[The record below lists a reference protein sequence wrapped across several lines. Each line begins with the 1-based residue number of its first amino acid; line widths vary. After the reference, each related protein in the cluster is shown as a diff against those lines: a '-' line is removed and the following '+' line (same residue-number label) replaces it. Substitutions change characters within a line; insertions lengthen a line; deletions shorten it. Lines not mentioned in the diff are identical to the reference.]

1 MPALD
6 EQALAD
12 LQALLPPLL
21 RSMEGLGFVSRHFH
35 PPNFSSVL
43 AALGAPEEELRPL
56 RERLDGWTEDLAA
69 VRDCLASAADL
80 ALEGYAALREA
91 ADAPEGMRSV
101 YRALGRLPRA
111 QEALYPLA
119 ANLPP
124 VSRYFLAPDKRGDE
138 AVLASLAAAGQR
150 ADAGVF
156 HVDNEPGTRGG
167 FSVYVPETVSD
178 KALPVVMALHG
189 GAGNGRSFLW
199 SWVRDA
205 RGHGAIVIAPTAIG
219 DTWALM
225 GEDIDTPNL
234 MHALDQVAERWPIDR
249 SRLLI
254 TGMSDGGTFSYVS
267 GLTGDSAFTHLAPIS
282 AAFHPMLAAKS
293 EAERLKDLP
302 IQITHGRLDWMFPF
316 TMAREAR
323 DALAAAGASV
333 TYREL
338 PDLSHTYPREVNAEL
353 LAWLGRD

>member
-1 MPALD
+1 MAALD
-6 EQALAD
+6 ERALAD

-21 RSMEGLGFVSRHFH
+21 RSMEGLGFISRHFH
-35 PPNFSSVL
+35 PPNFQTVLQSV
-43 AALGAPEEELRPL
+43 GAPDEELGLLRP
-56 RERLDGWTEDLAA
+56 RLDDWPEGLAG
-69 VRDCLASAADL
+69 VRECLAGAADL
-80 ALEGYAALREA
+80 TLEGYGLLRDAAAEP
-91 ADAPEGMRSV
+91 DGMRAV

-124 VSRYFLAPDKRGDE
+124 VSRYFLGPDKRGDE
-138 AVLASLAAAGQR
+138 ALLARLADAGQR
-150 ADAGVF
+150 QDAGVF

-167 FSVYVPETVSD
+167 FSVYVPETIAAEPS
-178 KALPVVMALHG
+178 PVVMALHG

-199 SWVRDA
+199 TWVRDA
-205 RGHGAIVIAPTAIG
+205 RGHGAIVISPTAVG

-225 GEDIDTPNL
+225 GDDVDTPNL

-249 SRLLI
+249 KRLLV

-267 GLTGDSAFTHLAPIS
+267 GLAADSAFTHLAPIS
-282 AAFHPMLAAKS
+282 AAFHPMLAAMAGS
-293 EAERLKDLP
+293 DRLNGLP

-316 TMAREAR
+316 AMAREAR
-323 DALAAAGASV
+323 DALAAAGAEV
-333 TYREL
+333 TYREI

-353 LAWLGRD
+353 LAWLGAA